1 MNTQKDLTAST
12 PSKMKRGSAL
22 VAVFWVMAVLAV
34 AVFAAVRVVYYDAD
48 IATSQL
54 NGFEALQVAE
64 RGVAVAVN
72 PTVEKGDPVLEWYD
86 GEQDISY
93 RAQILSE
100 ATRFNINVLLLRQD
114 KTLLADIFTSWGM
127 GLQDAQSLVGN
138 LIDWV
143 DEGDL
148 AELNGAEAEWYDSQG
163 RVNHPFNRPFYSL
176 DEMRLVKDMDQLEA
190 LQPNWKDWFTVWSNG
205 RLDVNEADAELISAA
220 AEVPIEDAQEMIDFV
235 LGPDRQRD
243 TEDDQPFTNI
253 DEALVLLGVSEF
265 QQQTVS
271 PRLTV
276 SDTTTRIVS
285 EGRAGT
291 VKRRITLILRNRT
304 GQPAILDRKEEI
316 IP

>member
-1 MNTQKDLTAST
+1 M
-12 PSKMKRGSAL
+12 
-22 VAVFWVMAVLAV
+22 
-34 AVFAAVRVVYYDAD
+34 
-48 IATSQL
+48 
-54 NGFEALQVAE
+54 
-64 RGVAVAVN
+64 
-72 PTVEKGDPVLEWYD
+72 
-86 GEQDISY
+86 
-93 RAQILSE
+93 
-100 ATRFNINVLLLRQD
+100 
-114 KTLLADIFTSWGM
+114 
-127 GLQDAQSLVGN
+127 
-138 LIDWV
+138 
-143 DEGDL
+143 
-148 AELNGAEAEWYDSQG
+148 
-163 RVNHPFNRPFYSL
+163 
-176 DEMRLVKDMDQLEA
+176 
-190 LQPNWKDWFTVWSNG
+190 WSNG